1 MIHFRFQDLTTQRQQ
16 ERQSMQTVERRLG
29 EERRVRQS
37 LESQLQ
43 NERKHRK
50 QAEEKAARAECGESC
65 KLKRQQLEMEIQKLR
80 RELINSEDAK
90 HNAETQNRTFEQEV
104 MGGSHN
110 KS

>member
-1 MIHFRFQDLTTQRQQ
+1 
-16 ERQSMQTVERRLG
+16 MQTVERRLG

-50 QAEEKAARAECGESC
+50 QAEEKAARAECGDSC
-65 KLKRQQLEMEIQKLR
+65 KLKRQQLEMDIQKLR

-90 HNAETQNRTFEQEV
+90 HNAETQNRNFEQEV
-104 MGGSHN
+104 LRVGVCC
-110 KS
+110 